1 MAEPVQLHPRIRERH
16 EPRVSASALAEFIIT
31 PPDRQDEV
39 LHDARFMRGPAVTP
53 YGDAMRAIRAFC
65 GDAYRDPAQLHK
77 AIEVLNAKSKS
88 SVEKPS
94 AQDEALRSIEA
105 IALFQGGF
113 NTFAAGLGK
122 LPLIVP
128 SRFEPFDIGGTL
140 VSVQPDI
147 IVGTAFPNP
156 DGKVGGFF
164 VRAQKRPDLA
174 ECKTDDTRNSRIEH
188 RREVARYM
196 LVLLRMGLLSAG
208 TPEGEINTKW
218 LFSLDLRMEERIE
231 FPTDRKS
238 RERRITAA
246 CGQIARLWDTVK
258 PKPGDIARDQ

>member
-1 MAEPVQLHPRIRERH
+1 
-16 EPRVSASALAEFIIT
+16 
-31 PPDRQDEV
+31 
-39 LHDARFMRGPAVTP
+39 
-53 YGDAMRAIRAFC
+53 MRAIRAFC
-65 GDAYRDPAQLHK
+65 GDGYRDPSRLQK
-77 AIEVLNAKSKS
+77 AIEALDAKSKS
-88 SVEKPS
+88 ALETPS
-94 AQDEALRSIEA
+94 TKDEALRSIEA
-105 IALFQGGF
+105 INLFQGGS

-128 SRFEPFDIGGTL
+128 SRMEPFDINGTL
-140 VSVQPDI
+140 VSVQPDL

-164 VRAQKRPDLA
+164 VRPQKRPDPA
-174 ECKTDDTRNSRIEH
+174 ACKTEDTRSERIEH

-196 LVLLRMGLLSAG
+196 LVLLRMGLLSSG
-208 TPEGEINTKW
+208 TPEDGINTKW
-218 LFSLDLRMEERIE
+218 LFSLDLRTEERVE

-258 PKPGDIARDQ
+258 PKPGDIARDP